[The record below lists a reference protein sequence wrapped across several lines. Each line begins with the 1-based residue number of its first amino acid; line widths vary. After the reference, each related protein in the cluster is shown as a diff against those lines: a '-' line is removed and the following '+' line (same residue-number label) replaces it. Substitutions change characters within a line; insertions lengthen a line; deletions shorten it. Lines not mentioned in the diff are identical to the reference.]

1 MIYAATTAVFLSF
14 LVATAE
20 LMSKFRDEPYSLFKH
35 SATWLYLIFNGL
47 LALSC
52 LFLLVKTALF
62 GVSEADYVKAG
73 LTAGLGSVVI
83 MRSKFLK
90 LTIGDKETAIGPEII
105 VNVFLETLET
115 KIDRKRGLQRKKLV
129 EKQMSDI
136 NFFKAR
142 DYVQTVLV
150 NALQTKSEESIDKL
164 MTAINEIAISELD
177 DIDKSI
183 ALGFVILDF
192 TGEDFLKEIFN
203 DSNRQRFV

>member
-1 MIYAATTAVFLSF
+1 
-14 LVATAE
+14 
-20 LMSKFRDEPYSLFKH
+20 MSKFRDEPYSLFKH

>member
-1 MIYAATTAVFLSF
+1 MIYAAMTAVCLSF
-14 LVATAE
+14 LVAAAE
-20 LMSKFRDEPYSLFKH
+20 LMSKFRDEPYAIFKH
-35 SATWLYLIFNGL
+35 PATWLYLVFNGL

-52 LFLLVKTALF
+52 LFILVKTAMF

-115 KIDRKRGLQRKKLV
+115 KIDRERGLHRKKLV
-129 EKQMSDI
+129 ERQMSDI

-142 DYVQTVLV
+142 RYVETVLTT
-150 NALQTKSEESIDKL
+150 ALQTKSKESIDKL
-164 MTAINEIAISELD
+164 MNAINDIAVSELD
-177 DIDKSI
+177 DIDKSL

-192 TGEDFLKEIFN
+192 TGEEFLREIFN

>member
-1 MIYAATTAVFLSF
+1 MFLSF